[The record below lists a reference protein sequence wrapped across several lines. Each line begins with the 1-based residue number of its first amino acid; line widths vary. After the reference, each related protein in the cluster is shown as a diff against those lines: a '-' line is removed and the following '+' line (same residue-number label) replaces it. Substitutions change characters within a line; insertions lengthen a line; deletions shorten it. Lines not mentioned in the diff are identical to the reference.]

1 MEQQAID
8 FGAAQGWHDLSPTVQ
23 PNQMLGLEIN
33 HYAAELARTSLWI
46 GYIQWHQSNGF
57 PYRRHPI
64 LTPLHTIR
72 QTDAILDVSDPANP
86 AEPEWPAAEFIIGNP
101 PFLGNKMMR
110 LNLGD
115 VAVDAIYSVYG
126 GRLPKGSDI
135 CCYWFEKARSL
146 IADGKSKRAGLL
158 GTQGIRGGANR
169 TVLQRI
175 TESGGIFEAHSDR
188 AWVLDGA
195 AVHISIVGFDD
206 GSAMNLSLNNTPV
219 ANINSDLTTGPD
231 LTQARR
237 LDANAGLSFMG
248 VIPVGPFEIES
259 DITKQMLRQ
268 PNPHGKP
275 NADVIKRW
283 IIGRDISQVSRDM
296 WIIDFGTDMSAT
308 DAALYEAPFE
318 YVLTNVKPLRDGNRD
333 AKFRNHWW
341 LHGRP
346 RIEMRSAI
354 NDLGRYIVTPA
365 TAKYRMFKWLQTNV
379 LPDHSLIVI
388 TRDDDYTFGIL
399 HSRIHELWARAKGTQ
414 LREAESGFRYTPT
427 TCFETFPFPNP
438 TDAQR
443 AAIAAAAAELN
454 RLRENWLNP
463 ADVSA
468 AELRRRTLTN
478 LYNQRPTWLANAH
491 ATLDAAVADAYG
503 WPAAL
508 SGEEILERLLA
519 LNLERAAAE
528 AQKSE

>member
-1 MEQQAID
+1 M
-8 FGAAQGWHDLSPTVQ
+8 
-23 PNQMLGLEIN
+23 
-33 HYAAELARTSLWI
+33 
-46 GYIQWHQSNGF
+46 
-57 PYRRHPI
+57 
-64 LTPLHTIR
+64 
-72 QTDAILDVSDPANP
+72 
-86 AEPEWPAAEFIIGNP
+86 
-101 PFLGNKMMR
+101 
-110 LNLGD
+110 
-115 VAVDAIYSVYG
+115 
-126 GRLPKGSDI
+126 
-135 CCYWFEKARSL
+135 
-146 IADGKSKRAGLL
+146 
-158 GTQGIRGGANR
+158 
-169 TVLQRI
+169 QRI
-175 TESGGIFEAHSDR
+175 TKSGGIFEAHSDR
-188 AWVLDGA
+188 EWVLDGA

-354 NDLGRYIVTPA
+354 NDLDRYIVTPA

-379 LPDHSLIVI
+379 LPDYSLIVI

-427 TCFETFPFPNP
+427 TCFETFPSPILP
-438 TDAQR
+438 TS
-443 AAIAAAAAELN
+443 
-454 RLRENWLNP
+454 
-463 ADVSA
+463 SA
-468 AELRRRTLTN
+468 PPSPLPPR
-478 LYNQRPTWLANAH
+478 
-491 ATLDAAVADAYG
+491 
-503 WPAAL
+503 
-508 SGEEILERLLA
+508 S
-519 LNLERAAAE
+519 
-528 AQKSE
+528 